1 MMYSGVFY
9 EADILVVDDNAVNVE
24 VVLHLLEDVG
34 YLKTEGITNPLLVEQ
49 RVRNQ
54 RPDLILLDLRMPTIS
69 GLELLYRLK
78 KEHNELL
85 PPVIILS
92 ALSDEATRI
101 QALSLGAQ
109 DFLSKPFNHIE
120 VIQRIHNTLHLQR
133 LIKERTQKN
142 IELETVVQARTHE
155 LIQLSRQDPVTAL
168 PNRAVI
174 LETLDQLLQHSL
186 STFTFFIALEG
197 LEELASL
204 HGYEIADEACRLLA
218 SNIQLAGE
226 SFIQLLGVWSSN
238 QWVVLIMGDEERLNT
253 AQLAQHLLEVI
264 HTPLYLKQLKLHVR
278 AKIGISGAV
287 MHSTS
292 KRLIRQAALAVPH
305 QAGGWQIYSKSIED
319 DLLRKVQL
327 RDALHQAIERNEFYL
342 LYQPQIH
349 LQSKK
354 IIGVEA
360 LLRWEQPALGRVM
373 PSEFVPAAESSGDII
388 AIGKWVIQEAISVLS
403 RWREQGHVAHDFTI
417 AVNVSSM
424 QLAQTD
430 FAHWLIKTL
439 QQSNLPAAAIELE
452 ITESDLMRDMEI
464 ALKQLNRLN
473 AAGFKVAIDDFGTGY
488 SSLAYL
494 KSLPAHIIKIDRA
507 FISELQSNIQDQRI
521 TGTIIDMARH
531 LRFTTIAEGVDQP
544 EQLQLLLEMG
554 CDMVQ
559 GFIFA
564 PPLPERVLLKMIQ
577 EQPKG
582 MMTFPA
588 ARSSTE
594 R

>member
-1 MMYSGVFY
+1 MMYSGVFC
-9 EADILVVDDNAVNVE
+9 EADILVIDDNAINVE

-34 YLKTEGITNPLLVEQ
+34 YLNVEGITNPLLVEQ
-49 RVRNQ
+49 RVRKQ
-54 RPDLILLDLRMPTIS
+54 RPDLILLDLRMPTVS
-69 GLELLYRLK
+69 GLDLLYRLK

-92 ALSDEATRI
+92 ELSDEATCI

-133 LIKERTQKN
+133 LIKESTQKN
-142 IELETVVQARTHE
+142 IELETVAQARTHE

-168 PNRAVI
+168 PNRVVI
-174 LETLDQLLQHSL
+174 LETLDQLLQRSL

-218 SNIQLAGE
+218 NNIQLAGE
-226 SFIQLLGVWSSN
+226 PFIQLLGVWSSN

-278 AKIGISGAV
+278 AKIGINGAV
-287 MHSTS
+287 VHSTP

-305 QAGGWQIYSKSIED
+305 QTGGWQIYSKTIENN
-319 DLLRKVQL
+319 LLRKVQL
-327 RDALHQAIERNEFYL
+327 RDALHQAIERNELYL

-360 LLRWEQPALGRVM
+360 LLRWEHPSLGRVM
-373 PSEFVPAAESSGDII
+373 PSEFIPAAESSGDII
-388 AIGKWVIQEAISVLS
+388 SIGKWVIQEAISALS
-403 RWREQGHVAHDFTI
+403 QWREQGHVAHDFTI

-424 QLAQTD
+424 QLAQAD

-439 QQSNLPAAAIELE
+439 QQSSLPASAIELE
-452 ITESDLMRDMEI
+452 ITESDLMQNMET
-464 ALKQLNRLN
+464 ALIQLNRLN
-473 AAGFKVAIDDFGTGY
+473 AAGFRVAIDDFGTGY

-507 FISELQSNIQDQRI
+507 FISELHRNIQDQRI

-531 LRFTTIAEGVDQP
+531 LRFTTIAEGVDKP

-559 GFIFA
+559 GFLFFLF
-564 PPLPERVLLKMIQ
+564 LPQLALLKMIQ
-577 EQPKG
+577 EHPKG
-582 MMTFPA
+582 MMIFPA
-588 ARSSTE
+588 VNSSIE
-594 R
+594 K

>member
-1 MMYSGVFY
+1 MMYSGIFC
-9 EADILVVDDNAVNVE
+9 EADILVIDDNAVNVE

-34 YLKTEGITNPLLVEQ
+34 YLNVEGITNPLLVEQ
-49 RVRNQ
+49 RVRKQ
-54 RPDLILLDLRMPTIS
+54 RPDLILLDLRMPTVS
-69 GLELLYRLK
+69 GLDLLYRLK

-92 ALSDEATRI
+92 ELSDEATCI

-133 LIKERTQKN
+133 LIKESTQKN
-142 IELETVVQARTHE
+142 IELETVAQARTHE

-168 PNRAVI
+168 PNRVVI
-174 LETLDQLLQHSL
+174 LETLDQLLQRSL

-218 SNIQLAGE
+218 NNIQLAGE
-226 SFIQLLGVWSSN
+226 PFIQLLGVWSSN

-278 AKIGISGAV
+278 AKIGINGAV
-287 MHSTS
+287 VHSTP

-305 QAGGWQIYSKSIED
+305 QTGGWQIYSKTIENN
-319 DLLRKVQL
+319 LLRKVQL
-327 RDALHQAIERNEFYL
+327 RDALHQAIERNELYL

-360 LLRWEQPALGRVM
+360 LLRWEHPSLGRVM
-373 PSEFVPAAESSGDII
+373 PSEFIPAAESSGDII
-388 AIGKWVIQEAISVLS
+388 SIGKWVIQEAISALS
-403 RWREQGHVAHDFTI
+403 QWREQGHVAHDFTI

-424 QLAQTD
+424 QLAQAD

-439 QQSNLPAAAIELE
+439 QQSSLPASAIELE
-452 ITESDLMRDMEI
+452 ITESDLMQNMET
-464 ALKQLNRLN
+464 ALIQLNRLN
-473 AAGFKVAIDDFGTGY
+473 AAGFRVAIDDFGTGY

-507 FISELQSNIQDQRI
+507 FISELHRNIQDQRI

-531 LRFTTIAEGVDQP
+531 LRFTTIAEGVDKP

-559 GFIFA
+559 GFLFA
-564 PPLPERVLLKMIQ
+564 PPLPQLALLKMIQ

-582 MMTFPA
+582 MMIFPA
-588 ARSSTE
+588 VSSSIE
-594 R
+594 K

>member
-49 RVRNQ
+49 RVRTQ

-133 LIKERTQKN
+133 LIKEHTQKN

-287 MHSTS
+287 MHNTS

-360 LLRWEQPALGRVM
+360 LLRWEQPTLGRIM
-373 PSEFVPAAESSGDII
+373 PSEFIPAAESSGDII

-417 AVNVSSM
+417 AINVSSM

-439 QQSNLPAAAIELE
+439 HQSDLPAAAIELE

-473 AAGFKVAIDDFGTGY
+473 AAGFRVAIDDFGTGY

-507 FISELQSNIQDQRI
+507 FISELQRNIQDQRI

-564 PPLPERVLLKMIQ
+564 PPLPELVLLKMIQ

-588 ARSSTE
+588 VRSSTE

>member
-34 YLKTEGITNPLLVEQ
+34 YVNAEGMTNPLLVEQ
-49 RVRNQ
+49 RVRAQ

-78 KEHNELL
+78 SEHKECL

-92 ALSDEATRI
+92 ALTDEATRI

-155 LIQLSRQDPVTAL
+155 LSQLSRQDPVTAL
-168 PNRAVI
+168 PNRVVI

-218 SNIQLAGE
+218 NNIQMAGE
-226 SFIQLLGVWSSN
+226 SFIQQLGVWSSS
-238 QWVVLIMGDEERLNT
+238 QWVVLITGDEDTLNT
-253 AQLAQHLLEVI
+253 AQFAQHLIEII

-278 AKIGISGAV
+278 AKIGVSGAV
-287 MHSTS
+287 VQSTPE
-292 KRLIRQAALAVPH
+292 RLIRQAALAVPH
-305 QAGGWQIYSKSIED
+305 QEGGWQIYTKSIED
-319 DLLRKVQL
+319 ALLRKVQL
-327 RDALHQAIERNEFYL
+327 RDALHQAIERDEFYL

-349 LQSKK
+349 LQSRR

-360 LLRWEQPALGRVM
+360 LLRWEHPSLGRVM
-373 PSEFVPAAESSGDII
+373 PSEFIPAAESSGDII
-388 AIGKWVIQEAISVLS
+388 TIGKWVIQQAIAALS
-403 RWREQGHVAHDFTI
+403 RWREQGQVARDFTI

-424 QLAQTD
+424 QLVQPD
-430 FAHWLIKTL
+430 FAHWLIKAI
-439 QQSNLPAAAIELE
+439 QQSDLPTAALELE
-452 ITESDLMRDMEI
+452 ITESDLMLDMEM

-473 AAGFKVAIDDFGTGY
+473 AAGFRIAIDDFGTGY

-494 KSLPAHIIKIDRA
+494 KSLPAHILKIDRA
-507 FISELQSNIQDQRI
+507 FISELQRNIQDQRI
-521 TGTIIDMARH
+521 TGTIVDMARH
-531 LRFTTIAEGVDQP
+531 LRFTTIAEGVDEP
-544 EQLQLLLEMG
+544 EQLQLLQEMG

-564 PPLPERVLLKMIQ
+564 PPLSELVLLKMIQ

-582 MMTFPA
+582 IVPFPA
-588 ARSSTE
+588 VTSFIE
-594 R
+594 K

>member
-1 MMYSGVFY
+1 MMYSGVFC
-9 EADILVVDDNAVNVE
+9 EADILVIDDNAINVE

-34 YLKTEGITNPLLVEQ
+34 YLNVEGITNPLLVEQ
-49 RVRNQ
+49 RVRKQ
-54 RPDLILLDLRMPTIS
+54 RPDLILLDLRMPTVS
-69 GLELLYRLK
+69 GLDLLYRLK

-92 ALSDEATRI
+92 ELSDEATCI

-133 LIKERTQKN
+133 LIKESTQKN
-142 IELETVVQARTHE
+142 IELETVAQARTHE

-168 PNRAVI
+168 PNRVVI
-174 LETLDQLLQHSL
+174 LETLDQLLQRSL

-218 SNIQLAGE
+218 NNIQLAGE
-226 SFIQLLGVWSSN
+226 PFIQLLGVWSSN

-278 AKIGISGAV
+278 AKIGINGAV
-287 MHSTS
+287 VHSTP

-305 QAGGWQIYSKSIED
+305 QTGGWQIYSKTIENN
-319 DLLRKVQL
+319 LLRKVQL
-327 RDALHQAIERNEFYL
+327 RDALHQAIERNELYL

-360 LLRWEQPALGRVM
+360 LLRWEHPSLGRVM
-373 PSEFVPAAESSGDII
+373 PSEFIPAAESSGDII
-388 AIGKWVIQEAISVLS
+388 SIGKWVIQEAISALS
-403 RWREQGHVAHDFTI
+403 QWREQGHVAHDFTI

-424 QLAQTD
+424 QLAQAD

-439 QQSNLPAAAIELE
+439 QQSSLPASAIELE
-452 ITESDLMRDMEI
+452 ITESDLMQNMET
-464 ALKQLNRLN
+464 ALIQLNRLN
-473 AAGFKVAIDDFGTGY
+473 AAGFRVAIDDFGTGY

-507 FISELQSNIQDQRI
+507 FISELHRNIQDQRI

-531 LRFTTIAEGVDQP
+531 LRFTTIAEGVDKP

-559 GFIFA
+559 GFLFA
-564 PPLPERVLLKMIQ
+564 PPLPQLALLKMIQ

-582 MMTFPA
+582 MMIFPA
-588 ARSSTE
+588 VSSSIE
-594 R
+594 K